1 MLYEIV
7 YQRLTDKYP
16 VNVAFAREQDM
27 EEYYDLWLADD
38 DYHYCN
44 FYYCSREYI
53 PSWMK

>member
-16 VNVAFAREQDM
+16 VNVAFEREQDM
-27 EEYYDLWLADD
+27 EEYYDLWVADD

-44 FYYCSREYI
+44 FYYCSLEYI
-53 PSWMK
+53 PSWME